1 MAEHRMPAGLEN
13 GQAEQV
19 TCEPRGGV
27 RDGVVDEP
35 RRLPGPAQEARQHAR
50 LNPDRVEGHAAAHL
64 TGLRAP
70 QVERVEAAPDLLLV
84 SQEPFRKTCD
94 AADLRGERRD
104 QPDRLVSHGRL
115 SKPAGPRTRQGS
127 CGR

>member
-70 QVERVEAAPDLLLV
+70 QVERVEAAADLLLV